1 MSIARRVVLPQAPVL
16 VAGATRAVLLTE
28 HGEILDIEPMEAAER
43 ARAEPPIVVHAPA
56 TARRLG
62 LEKLPA
68 FDLLELFAFVR
79 PATFCL
85 PTPRGLARALDVVIG
100 EGRAGE
106 ARALLDATDAL
117 LTECVALADPQA
129 IAIARA
135 MAGAWRWGSAV
146 MAALGAT
153 PLPPGPEASAALAA
167 WRHIEDW
174 PEAGP
179 IDAPRSMPVEPVE
192 ARARLVRLVGAD
204 AEARPQQ
211 ADYASAVSFSFTPRD
226 APDVPRF
233 VLAEAGTGVGKT
245 LGYLAPATVWAEKNG
260 GAVWISTFTRNLQTQ
275 IDRELD
281 RLSLDTAEKR
291 RRVVIRK
298 GRENYLCLLNLEDSV
313 RGLAVRSHETV
324 ALGLVARWV
333 LATRDGDITGG
344 DFPGWLAEVA
354 GRARTRGLADQRGE
368 CIYSACAHYRRCFV
382 EGSMRRARR
391 ADIVIANHALVMIQ
405 AALGSLSDGEAPTR
419 YVFDEGHHVF
429 DAADSAFSAA
439 LSGQETVE
447 LRRWLLG
454 PEGGRRSRARGLK
467 ARCGELVA
475 GDPAGEELLE
485 EILRAA
491 RILAG
496 DAWLTRLESENPV
509 GPTEAFLTLVR
520 RQVLARAVDADDGF
534 SLEVEPQ
541 PPIPGLLT
549 AAGELAAALDRLAT
563 PLNAFANR
571 LKAKLDEDAAELDTA
586 TRIRI
591 DTASRGV
598 LRRHGTV
605 LAWRDMVRALAG
617 DTPPQFVDWFALDR
631 IEGRTIDV
639 GLHRHWIDPTIPFAE
654 HVAKPAHGVLVTS
667 ATLTDAGSSGDF
679 AASWHSAEAR
689 SGAAHLAEKIRASVP
704 SPFDYAAQTR
714 VIVVTDVAR
723 TDTAQIAAAYRELFL
738 ASGGGALGLF
748 TAIRRLKAV
757 HARVVAPLEAAG
769 LSLYAQHVDGL
780 ETGTLIDIFRAE
792 EDSCLLGTDA
802 VRDGVDVPGRSL
814 RLIVFD
820 RVPWPRPDI
829 MHRARKAAFGGA
841 AYDDMITRLRLK
853 QAFGRLVRR
862 ADDHGV
868 FVLLDPRLPSRLAS
882 AFPEGVRPL
891 RVGLK
896 EAIALTREFLSPAR
910 TLDAGARP

>member
-1 MSIARRVVLPQAPVL
+1 MF
-16 VAGATRAVLLTE
+16 LTE
-28 HGEILDIEPMEAAER
+28 DGEFLELPIREAAER
-43 ARAEPPIVVHAPA
+43 ARAEAPIVVHAPA

-62 LEKLPA
+62 LEKLPS
-68 FDLLELFAFVR
+68 FDLLELFAFIR
-79 PATFCL
+79 PASFCL
-85 PTPRGLARALDVVIG
+85 PTPRGLARALDIVIAPG
-100 EGRAGE
+100 LASE
-106 ARALLDATDAL
+106 ARALLDAADAL
-117 LTECVALADPQA
+117 LTECVALADPEA

-135 MAGAWRWGSAV
+135 MAGAWRWGPSV
-146 MAALGAT
+146 MAALGVA
-153 PLPPGPEASAALAA
+153 PLPPGPEASSALAA
-167 WRHIEDW
+167 WRQIDDW
-174 PEAGP
+174 PDSGP
-179 IDAPRSMPVEPVE
+179 VDAPRSMPVEPVE
-192 ARARLVRLVGAD
+192 ARARLVRMVGAD

-211 ADYASAVSFSFTPRD
+211 ADYASAVAFSFTPRD

-260 GAVWISTFTRNLQTQ
+260 GAVWISTYTRNLQTQ

-281 RLSLDTAEKR
+281 RLGLTPEEKR
-291 RRVVIRK
+291 RRVVVRK
-298 GRENYLCLLNLEDSV
+298 GRENYLCLLNLEDAV
-313 RGLAVRSHETV
+313 RALSVRSHEV
-324 ALGLVARWV
+324 VPLGLMARWV
-333 LATRDGDITGG
+333 QATRDGDITGG

-382 EGSMRRARR
+382 EGSVRRARR

-405 AALGSLSDGEAPTR
+405 AALGSLSDGDTPTR

-429 DAADSAFSAA
+429 DAADGAFSAA

-454 PEGGRRSRARGLK
+454 PESGKRSRARGLK
-467 ARCGELVA
+467 ARCGELVV
-475 GDPAGEELLE
+475 GDQAGEAQLE
-485 EILRAA
+485 EILHAA
-491 RILAG
+491 RILPG
-496 DAWLTRLESENPV
+496 ESWLARLESENPV
-509 GPTEAFLTLVR
+509 GPTETFLTLVR
-520 RQVLARAVDADDGF
+520 RQVLARAVDVDDGF
-534 SLEVEPQ
+534 TLEVEPQ

-549 AAGELAAALDRLAT
+549 AARELGEALDRLAA

-598 LRRHGTV
+598 LRRWSSV

-639 GLHRHWIDPTIPFAE
+639 GLHRHWVDPTIPFAE

-667 ATLTDAGSSGDF
+667 ATLTDAGASGDF
-679 AASWHSAEAR
+679 DTAWHAAEAR
-689 SGAAHLAEKIRASVP
+689 SGAAHLPEKIRASVP

-714 VIVVTDVAR
+714 VIVVNDVAR

-757 HARVVAPLEAAG
+757 HARMVAPLEAAG

-868 FVLLDPRLPSRLAS
+868 FVLLDPRLPSRLAT
-882 AFPEGVRPL
+882 AFPGGVKPQ

-896 EAIALTREFLSPAR
+896 DAIALTREFLGTAR
-910 TLDAGARP
+910 ALDAH